1 MDTENLKDSSAF
13 ITHRELVRTQ
23 DELRK
28 ELAAKVEGTNRRI
41 EDVDDKVD
49 NLRDLVLPL
58 LETSKQ
64 TAENTRKMADSMD
77 KFTEGQRATNGRIYE
92 KLNVHDIEFTRINV
106 SSGAQTE
113 KKKVNGTIIVAV
125 IGAVTTLIAS
135 LFALAPL
142 VYGG

>member
-1 MDTENLKDSSAF
+1 MDTDSLKEQSAF
-13 ITHRELVRTQ
+13 ITYRELTRTQ
-23 DELRK
+23 DDLRK
-28 ELAAKVEGTNRRI
+28 ELVGKVEGTNRRLD
-41 EDVDDKVD
+41 DVDDKVD

-92 KLNVHDIEFTRINV
+92 KLNGHDVAITKLDV

-113 KKKVNGTIIVAV
+113 KKKANATIIVAI

-135 LFALAPL
+135 LFALAPYL
-142 VYGG
+142 FG

>member
-1 MDTENLKDSSAF
+1 MDTEQLKEQSAF

-28 ELAAKVEGTNRRI
+28 ELVGKIEGNNRRLD
-41 EDVDDKVD
+41 DVDDKVD
-49 NLRDLVLPL
+49 HLRDLVLPL

-64 TAENTRKMADSMD
+64 TAENTRKMAESMD

-92 KLNVHDIEFTRINV
+92 KLNGHDVEFAKINV
-106 SSGAQTE
+106 ASGAQTE
-113 KKKVNGTIIVAV
+113 VKKANATVIVAI
-125 IGAVTTLIAS
+125 IGGVTTLIAS

-142 VYGG
+142 LFG